1 MDEDGALETALNAF
15 AAMPRVLPGR
25 DSLRAAI
32 LDALA
37 QRGNEA
43 IEARAYEETMNLL
56 ETGLTLWSPEQLRTK
71 TAVCTPAFL
80 NFVQEVYD
88 KAARQGL
95 EAQALLGLAIRRH
108 FGTDPLE
115 QLEREWQQLAGWL
128 ADADEFARER
138 SPTAS
143 PERTLEEVAA
153 IFPSPWVVDQL
164 TGVYLR
170 GYESAKELRDQSFLT
185 DPDSQHRLAFSGY
198 LIARALLRADRLE
211 EAAAALDSYASDP
224 ASKELRD
231 VIDRAS
237 NGPRPNTALEELI
250 RYFRP
255 GDERDLPSHAV
266 RQGWG
271 IVEVLAQHMLQV
283 DEQSPTAH
291 LAMAEVLMQRGLNSA
306 ALLRYRETLGAGKN
320 IFEAWAEVAVLE
332 QKELER
338 VAEEDPQE
346 ALVILKRLEKFHR
359 EAMDIWKDRPVQPG
373 LPRAYVTVGESLYDA
388 GDIAHARTLLE
399 GSLALEPQPRAVDL
413 LGTIALKEARYSDAY
428 SSYESL
434 LVLPFEDQYA
444 RLRWS
449 IRANSQ
455 IGEIAVWNGDDQRA
469 QASLRSALETLN
481 LVLAQPNLDEF
492 LRAFWLTER
501 ARVLFFAGETRLAM
515 QDFRDAVSTAPE
527 RPLTYA
533 EPLILAVSHGLMRE
547 ASEIF
552 AQAMRHD
559 LPPPLKL
566 YFSLWV
572 HDLALRRG
580 VTPPATAAE
589 FIDGFRDDSWVGLLA
604 SHARGDISSA
614 DLHARATD
622 RGQRAEAEFYAGLR
636 AWRTGDRKTSLAKM
650 NKVIESGMM
659 SFFEYEMAQNY
670 LRWSELPMDR
680 RPPVA
685 EQMANPPSSQPTQP

>member
-1 MDEDGALETALNAF
+1 MDEDGALDTALNAF
-15 AAMPRVLPGR
+15 AAMPRTLADR
-25 DSLRAAI
+25 DPLRAQI
-32 LDALA
+32 LDGLA
-37 QRGNEA
+37 ERGAEA
-43 IEARAYEETMNLL
+43 MTANAYEEAMNLL
-56 ETGLTLWSPEQLRTK
+56 ETGLTLWSPGELGAE
-71 TAVCTPAFL
+71 TATCTPAFL
-80 NFVQEVYD
+80 AFVETVYD

-95 EAQALLGLAIRRH
+95 ETQALLTLAIRRH
-108 FGTDPLE
+108 FGADPIE
-115 QLEREWQQLAGWL
+115 QLDTEWRQLEGWL
-128 ADADEFARER
+128 TDADEFARER
-138 SPTAS
+138 SRIAS

-153 IFPSPWVVDQL
+153 IFPSPWVVEQL
-164 TGVYLR
+164 TGIYLG
-170 GYESAKELRDQSFLT
+170 GYEAAKALREQSFLT

-198 LIARALLRADRLE
+198 LIARTLLRAGRLD
-211 EAAAALDSYASDP
+211 EAAAALDNYASDP

-237 NGPRPNTALEELI
+237 NGPRPNAALEELI

-255 GDERDLPSHAV
+255 GDEDDLPTHAI

-271 IVEVLAQHMLQV
+271 IVEVLARRMLQTS
-283 DEQSPTAH
+283 DGNPTAH
-291 LAMAEVLMQRGLNSA
+291 LAIAEVLMQRGLNSA

-320 IFEAWAEVAVLE
+320 IFEAWAAVAMLE

-338 VAEEDPQE
+338 IAERDPQE
-346 ALVILKRLEKFHR
+346 ALVMLKRLEKFHG
-359 EAMDIWKDRPVQPG
+359 EAMEIWRDRPVQPG

-388 GDIAHARTLLE
+388 GDITRARSLLE

-434 LVLPFEDQYA
+434 LVLPFDDQYA

-455 IGEIAVWNGDDQRA
+455 IGEIALWKGDERRA
-469 QASLRSALETLN
+469 RESLRTALETLN

-515 QDFRDAVSTAPE
+515 QDFRDAVSTAPN

-559 LPPPLKL
+559 LPAPLKL
-566 YFSLWV
+566 YFALWV
-572 HDLALRRG
+572 HDLALRKG
-580 VTPPATAAE
+580 VTPPAAATE
-589 FIDGFRDDSWVGLLA
+589 FIGVFRDEGWVGQLA
-604 SHARGDISSA
+604 SHARGELSAA
-614 DLHARATD
+614 DLFARATD
-622 RGQRAEAEFYAGLR
+622 RGQRAEAEFYEGLR
-636 AWRTGDRKTSLAKM
+636 AWRTGDTRTSLAKM

-670 LRWSELPMDR
+670 LRWSELPIER
-680 RPPVA
+680 RPPKPD
-685 EQMANPPSSQPTQP
+685 QTPTPPS

>member
-1 MDEDGALETALNAF
+1 
-15 AAMPRVLPGR
+15 
-25 DSLRAAI
+25 
-32 LDALA
+32 
-37 QRGNEA
+37 
-43 IEARAYEETMNLL
+43 
-56 ETGLTLWSPEQLRTK
+56 
-71 TAVCTPAFL
+71 
-80 NFVQEVYD
+80 
-88 KAARQGL
+88 
-95 EAQALLGLAIRRH
+95 
-108 FGTDPLE
+108 
-115 QLEREWQQLAGWL
+115 
-128 ADADEFARER
+128 DADEFARER
-138 SPTAS
+138 SRIAS

-153 IFPSPWVVDQL
+153 LFPSPWIVDRL
-164 TGVYLR
+164 MEMYLR

-185 DPDSQHRLAFSGY
+185 DPDSQHRLAFTGY
-198 LIARALLRADRLE
+198 LIARTLLRADRLD
-211 EAAAALDSYASDP
+211 EAATALDNYASDP

-237 NGPRPNTALEELI
+237 NGPRTTAALEELA

-255 GDERDLPSHAV
+255 GEDDGLPPHAV

-271 IVEVLAQHMLQV
+271 IVEMLALRMLRE
-283 DEQSPTAH
+283 DAKSPAGH
-291 LAMAEVLMQRGLNSA
+291 LFMAEVLMRRGLNAA
-306 ALLRYRETLGAGKN
+306 ALLRYRATLESGQQ
-320 IFEAWAEVAVLE
+320 IFEAWTAVAMLE
-332 QKELER
+332 QEELER
-338 VAEEDPQE
+338 VASEDPDA
-346 ALVILKRLEKFHR
+346 ALLVLTRLEAFHR
-359 EAMDIWKDRPVQPG
+359 EAMEIFKDRPVQPG

-388 GDIAHARTLLE
+388 GDIDRARTLLE
-399 GSLALEPQPRAVDL
+399 DSLALEPQPRAVDL

-455 IGEIAVWNGDDQRA
+455 IGEIAVWLGDEQRA
-469 QASLRSALETLN
+469 RESLRSALETLN

-533 EPLILAVSHGLMRE
+533 EPLILAVSYGLMRE

-566 YFSLWV
+566 YFALWV
-572 HDLALRRG
+572 HDLALRQG
-580 VTPPATAAE
+580 VTPPATASD
-589 FIDGFRDDSWVGLLA
+589 FIDGFRDDGWVGHLA
-604 SHARGDISSA
+604 SHARGELSSA
-614 DLHARATD
+614 DLFARATD
-622 RGQRAEAEFYAGLR
+622 RGQRAEADFYEGLK
-636 AWRTGDRKTSLAKM
+636 AWRTGDRTTSLAKM
-650 NKVIESGMM
+650 VKVIESGMM

-670 LRWSELPMDR
+670 LRWSELPTER
-680 RPPVA
+680 RTPRAQAPGRPP
-685 EQMANPPSSQPTQP
+685 S